1 MFYLYRALTILDTVV
16 NFFSHYNLADDLKL
30 VETKVVIIVQN
41 FILFPLAT

>member
-16 NFFSHYNLADDLKL
+16 NFFNYNLADELKL